1 MTLSYSSKL
10 FILLL
15 YLYVYVRLTAWRCK
29 MPARRTFSRP
39 LVYYE
44 STARVTSHISS
55 SFIKLVAPRA
65 SRRRGS
71 GRHWQAYTSA
81 PSFARRF
88 LTPRERS
95 IHLGKKRLWE
105 IEFEVHFRWDSQIH
119 TSRFLNHNSITG
131 LIVIIVITANSIML
145 FYLVII
151 FMLKFVLNLW
161 ISFLLFFIS
170 FSLNLSLHM

>member
-1 MTLSYSSKL
+1 MQNTRDIFLNLYLRVVLLYALMCTLLGWSIPTDLRGSGLHLPHVRRLLEWNIGICGLGTCATFSYSSKL

-15 YLYVYVRLTAWRCK
+15 YLRVYARLTAWRCK
-29 MPARRTFSRP
+29 TPARRTFSRP

-55 SFIKLVAPRA
+55 SFIKLVAARA

-88 LTPRERS
+88 LAART
-95 IHLGKKRLWE
+95 IHSSW
-105 IEFEVHFRWDSQIH
+105 
-119 TSRFLNHNSITG
+119 
-131 LIVIIVITANSIML
+131 
-145 FYLVII
+145 
-151 FMLKFVLNLW
+151 
-161 ISFLLFFIS
+161 
-170 FSLNLSLHM
+170 